1 MKRLDES
8 GPNALVQIQEPVNK
22 FPDFVRYMVQRLRAL
37 CPTMEKVKIA
47 QTLARAGLHMGPT
60 TVGRILKEGAVPEP
74 SPAAGSEVSRVVTA
88 KRANHVWHVDL
99 TTVPT
104 GAGFWCSWLPF
115 ALPQSWPFSWWV
127 AVIIDHYSR
136 RVMGF
141 TLFFQEPTSQAV
153 RAFLGR
159 AQATNRARPKYLIC
173 DKGPQF
179 WCHGFKSWCQR
190 TDVRPRFGAIG
201 RHGSIAVIERA
212 ILTMKQL
219 LRGLPLIPL
228 RRDAFRHELAASFV
242 WYNEHRPHMTLAG
255 RTPNEV
261 YFQRSPAHRS
271 PRWEPRPDW
280 PRRAPCSNP
289 RTLVKGNPGVRL
301 RLDVDYHAGRKDLPI
316 LQLNRAA

>member
-1 MKRLDES
+1 
-8 GPNALVQIQEPVNK
+8 
-22 FPDFVRYMVQRLRAL
+22 
-37 CPTMEKVKIA
+37 
-47 QTLARAGLHMGPT
+47 
-60 TVGRILKEGAVPEP
+60 
-74 SPAAGSEVSRVVTA
+74 
-88 KRANHVWHVDL
+88 
-99 TTVPT
+99 
-104 GAGFWCSWLPF
+104 
-115 ALPQSWPFSWWV
+115 
-127 AVIIDHYSR
+127 
-136 RVMGF
+136 MGF

-190 TDVRPRFGAIG
+190 TAVRPRFGAIG

-219 LRGLPLIPL
+219 LRGLPFVPL

-242 WYNEHRPHMTLAG
+242 WYNEHRPHMTLTG

-289 RTLVKGNPGVRL
+289 RTLVNGEPGVRL
-301 RLDVDYHAGRKDLPI
+301 RLDVDYHTGRKDVPI